1 MALRV
6 EVGLDRFGIDH
17 EPVAIGS
24 AGVGAPSGDGCA
36 VKPT

>member
-24 AGVGAPSGDGCA
+24 ERVGTVG
-36 VKPT
+36 